1 MGIPSG
7 DTWNVTI
14 KRKAN
19 NGDKSMVMHACV
31 SKKLEVFAHM
41 CRQELEEI
49 RKDKNGAQT

>member
-31 SKKLEVFAHM
+31 GKNLKFLHTCVGKSLKK
-41 CRQELEEI
+41 
-49 RKDKNGAQT
+49 